1 MKRTQSQDFKFPLYY
16 SKTLI
21 VYNIQY
27 IYAYVRMRAR
37 ICVCAYTAAC
47 SVCVAKC
54 LYVLP
59 WCEWLQRRCV
69 SIVKLSEVSVFLCEY
84 GYLS

>member
-1 MKRTQSQDFKFPLYY
+1 MKRTHSRDFKFPLYY

-37 ICVCAYTAAC
+37 ICACTNTAAC

-54 LYVLP
+54 LYVLT
-59 WCEWLQRRCV
+59 WREFFQRRWDF
-69 SIVKLSEVSVFLCEY
+69 IVKLFEVSVFLCKY
-84 GYLS
+84 GYLR